1 MAHWS
6 PDQNRG
12 WNGAS
17 NQDLDGV
24 VDSSIDDA
32 TYANWKYRPAQPR
45 HKREEAEVGLY
56 VETNISRM
64 IDEGL

>member
-6 PDQNRG
+6 PDQNRC

-24 VDSSIDDA
+24 VDLSIDHA

-45 HKREEAEVGLY
+45 HKSGEAEVGLY